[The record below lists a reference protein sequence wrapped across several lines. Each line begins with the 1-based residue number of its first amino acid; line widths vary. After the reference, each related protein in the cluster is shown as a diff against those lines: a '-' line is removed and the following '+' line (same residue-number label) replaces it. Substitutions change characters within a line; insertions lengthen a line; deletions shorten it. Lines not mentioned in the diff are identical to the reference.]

1 MLRKSAML
9 PPPLRNHPLRKS
21 LTNEMHLRSFPKLTA
36 PAQMVQLLALHPA
49 DKARTASFD
58 HVCRLCKEIGLEEP
72 ARAKHIALRI
82 DDTDFVWEEHSEF
95 STYTFV
101 RHGAFDEPFADP
113 PFDQIPAAWIADVPG
128 EIFRA
133 TKTALLDRD
142 APEPSPE
149 MLARLFRIDDMAC
162 CDVVGSAAR
171 LWSDFRMA
179 ADGFGRVLVHDRG
192 LVGSDA
198 PRLIQQIQ
206 ELGNY
211 RKMALLGLP
220 VAQQLSEQ
228 LAAAESRL
236 ADLSRAIA
244 EEESKDEA
252 LLQDISALS
261 ATLARL
267 VADTRYRM
275 GATYA
280 YADLVADRL
289 ESLDVTRV
297 PGYSSLK
304 DFNERRLLPAV
315 RTCRSVAS
323 RLENLSEHASWTSA
337 LIRTRID
344 TAMNQQSRDLL
355 ASMNRRTQL
364 QLRLQQTVEGL
375 SVVAIS
381 YYLVGLVHYVAEA
394 LAETRFA
401 VPVPLVTGASVPF
414 VLLLV
419 GLGLRRLR
427 RALHGPDEG

>member
-1 MLRKSAML
+1 ML
-9 PPPLRNHPLRKS
+9 PLTARNHPLRKS
-21 LTNEMHLRSFPKLTA
+21 LTEEMHLRSFPKLAA
-36 PAQMVQLLALHPA
+36 PAQVVQILALHPA
-49 DKARTASFD
+49 DIARTAPFD
-58 HVCRLCKEIGLEEP
+58 HVCRLCRKAGMGEP
-72 ARAKHIALRI
+72 ARAKHIALKI
-82 DDTDFVWEEHSEF
+82 GDTDFVWEEHSEF

-101 RHGAFDEPFADP
+101 RHGGFDEPFAGP
-113 PFDQIPAAWIADVPG
+113 QFNHIPDAWIADLPG

-133 TKTALLDRD
+133 TKIALLDKD
-142 APEPSPE
+142 MPEPPPE
-149 MLARLFRIDDMAC
+149 MLARWFRIDDMAC
-162 CDVVGSAAR
+162 CDVIGGAAR
-171 LWSDFRMA
+171 FWSDFRMA

-192 LVGSDA
+192 MVGSDA
-198 PRLIQQIQ
+198 SRLIQQIQ

-220 VAQQLSEQ
+220 VAQRLGEQ

-244 EEESKDEA
+244 EAESSDEA
-252 LLQDISALS
+252 LLHDISALS

-275 GATYA
+275 GATAA

-289 ESLDVTRV
+289 ESLHVRRI
-297 PGYSSLK
+297 PGYASLK

-315 RTCRSVAS
+315 RTCRSVS
-323 RLENLSEHASWTSA
+323 IRLQSLSEHASWTSA
-337 LIRTRID
+337 LMRTRID
-344 TAMNQQSRDLL
+344 TAMNRQSRDLL

-381 YYLVGLVHYVAEA
+381 YYLVGLVHYAAVA
-394 LAETRFA
+394 LSGTRFA
-401 VPVPLVTGASVPF
+401 LPVELVTGASVPF

-419 GLGLRRLR
+419 GLGVRRLR
-427 RALHGPDEG
+427 HALRGDERG